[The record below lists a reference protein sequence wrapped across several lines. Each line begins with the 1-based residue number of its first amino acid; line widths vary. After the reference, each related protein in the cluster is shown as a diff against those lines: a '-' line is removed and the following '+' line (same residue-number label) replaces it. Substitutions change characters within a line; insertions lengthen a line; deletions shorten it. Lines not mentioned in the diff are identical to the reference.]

1 MIKIE
6 FPADRP
12 DIARALG
19 SALLNIANPAT
30 EGGDYEEA
38 PKTSTPTQHKSAGA
52 AESHTTATASES
64 VGASGPKSESLFGS
78 TADAFTPSQPEET
91 EAEPTGTAPTAEP
104 DSNTPSTSGAP
115 VDTKGVA
122 FDANYCGQAK
132 DPYYATGK
140 RSGQWKKRKGVDD
153 ADYDAWYASQL
164 GDSAPA
170 PEVNTS
176 AAFGAPAEQPETTAA
191 PATTGEFMGWVSELQ
206 AAGRL
211 TQEHVNQAY
220 AANGLGI
227 NALFPPNTEEQIAT
241 NIAKLYEA
249 LSHVAA

>member
-12 DIARALG
+12 DIARAMG
-19 SALLNIANPAT
+19 EALIRVSETNIETYGELTPSLPVEDAKQLAEDLT
-30 EGGDYEEA
+30 EEA
-38 PKTSTPTQHKSAGA
+38 PKPTA
-52 AESHTTATASES
+52 
-64 VGASGPKSESLFGS
+64 S
-78 TADAFTPSQPEET
+78 TADAFTPPQPEET
-91 EAEPTGTAPTAEP
+91 EAEPTGTAQTAEP
-104 DSNTPSTSGAP
+104 DLSAPSTSGAP

-122 FDANYCGQAK
+122 FDATYCGQAK

-140 RSGQWKKRKGVDD
+140 RSGQWKKRKGIDD
-153 ADYDAWYASQL
+153 ADYDVWYASQL

-176 AAFGAPAEQPETTAA
+176 AAFGAPTEPTAPAA
-191 PATTGEFMGWVSELQ
+191 PTTTGEFMGWVSELQ

-227 NALFPPNTEEQIAT
+227 NALFPPNTEEQIAG

>member
-6 FPADRP
+6 FPAGRP
-12 DIARALG
+12 DIARVMGEALIRV
-19 SALLNIANPAT
+19 AETNVAT
-30 EGGDYEEA
+30 ERKETYGELTPSLSAEDARQLAEDLTEEA
-38 PKTSTPTQHKSAGA
+38 PK
-52 AESHTTATASES
+52 HTA
-64 VGASGPKSESLFGS
+64 S
-78 TADAFTPSQPEET
+78 TADAFTPSQPEGT

-104 DSNTPSTSGAP
+104 DLSAHSTSGAP

-140 RSGQWKKRKGVDD
+140 RSGQWKKRKGVED

-164 GDSAPA
+164 GDSAPT

-176 AAFGAPAEQPETTAA
+176 AAFGATTEATAQEETSA
-191 PATTGEFMGWVSELQ
+191 PTTTGEFMGWVSELQ

-227 NALFPPNTEEQIAT
+227 NALFPPNTEEQIAA

-249 LSHVAA
+249 LSHAAA

>member
-19 SALLNIANPAT
+19 SALLNVANPAT

-38 PKTSTPTQHKSAGA
+38 PKTSTPTQHKSAEV

-64 VGASGPKSESLFGS
+64 AGADSPKSESLFS
-78 TADAFTPSQPEET
+78 DAFTPEQSG
-91 EAEPTGTAPTAEP
+91 GTAEVAE
-104 DSNTPSTSGAP
+104 SHGAAGQTTPQGGSPAGAP

-153 ADYDAWYASQL
+153 ADYDVWYASQL

-176 AAFGAPAEQPETTAA
+176 AAFGAPTEAAAEPETSVPT
-191 PATTGEFMGWVSELQ
+191 TTGEFMGWVSELQ

-227 NALFPPNTEEQIAT
+227 NALFPPNTEEQIAA

>member
-12 DIARALG
+12 DIAEAMSAAL
-19 SALLNIANPAT
+19 ADIAKGNYTVLRKDTPEKTAEVAPSVQEEPPT
-30 EGGDYEEA
+30 GAETEEA
-38 PKTSTPTQHKSAGA
+38 
-52 AESHTTATASES
+52 
-64 VGASGPKSESLFGS
+64 PKSESLFES

-104 DSNTPSTSGAP
+104 DLSAPSTSGAP

-153 ADYDAWYASQL
+153 ADYDAWYSSQL

-176 AAFGAPAEQPETTAA
+176 AAFGAPAEQPEVTTA
-191 PATTGEFMGWVSELQ
+191 PTTTGEFMGWVSELQ

-227 NALFPPNTEEQIAT
+227 NALFPPNTEEQIAA

>member
-19 SALLNIANPAT
+19 SALLSLAGGSATIEYGVGIAKESDFKTAEIPSKNDEA
-30 EGGDYEEA
+30 EDA
-38 PKTSTPTQHKSAGA
+38 PKPGSLFDEPSAGT
-52 AESHTTATASES
+52 AEVVNEVGMGQPTT
-64 VGASGPKSESLFGS
+64 
-78 TADAFTPSQPEET
+78 QPEG
-91 EAEPTGTAPTAEP
+91 P
-104 DSNTPSTSGAP
+104 P
-115 VDTKGVA
+115 VDASKLDLNGVA
-122 FDANYCGQAK
+122 FNGAYCGEAAE
-132 DPYYATGK
+132 PFYTTGK
-140 RSGQWKKRKGVDD
+140 MHGQWKKKRGVEQE
-153 ADYDAWYASQL
+153 DYDAWYAAQL

-176 AAFGAPAEQPETTAA
+176 AAFGAPAEPVAKPETSVPT
-191 PATTGEFMGWVSELQ
+191 TTGEFMGWVSELQ

-227 NALFPPNTEEQIAT
+227 NALFPPNTKEQIAA